1 MSLRPTRLALLAALV
16 LPLLG
21 CAQKITVC
29 PIPAILVD
37 TSIITIFRPGTT
49 PDLANEL
56 YSVRLVSAEADCVY
70 NNSTSIVRA
79 SMDLT
84 FKATRAPSSEGATY
98 TVPYFVAV
106 HEGSKI
112 FAKRTYNLRFS
123 FAPGAATATIK
134 QAPEQTRIL
143 IQNGKLP
150 WNYQL
155 LSGFQMTPEQIE
167 YNQKKARYLP

>member
-37 TSIITIFRPGTT
+37 TSTITIFRPGTT

-56 YSVRLVSAEADCVY
+56 YSVRLISAEADCVY

-106 HEGSKI
+106 HEGNKI

>member
-37 TSIITIFRPGTT
+37 TSTITVFRAGTT

-56 YSVRLVSAEADCVY
+56 YSVRLISAEADCVY

-106 HEGSKI
+106 HEREKI

-123 FAPGAATATIK
+123 FAPGAATATVK

>member
-37 TSIITIFRPGTT
+37 TSTITIFRPGTT

-56 YSVRLVSAEADCVY
+56 YSVRLISAEADCVY

-106 HEGSKI
+106 HEGAKI
-112 FAKRTYNLRFS
+112 FAKRVYNLRFS

>member
-37 TSIITIFRPGTT
+37 TSTVTIFRPGTT

-56 YSVRLVSAEADCVY
+56 YSVRLISAEADCVY

-106 HEGSKI
+106 HEGNKI